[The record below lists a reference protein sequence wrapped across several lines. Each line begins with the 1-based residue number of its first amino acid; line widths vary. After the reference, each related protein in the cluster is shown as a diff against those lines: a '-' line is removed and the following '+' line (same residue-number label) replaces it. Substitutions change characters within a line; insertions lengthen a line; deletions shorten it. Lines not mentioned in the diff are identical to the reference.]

1 MASATPAAAVVSE
14 VSGTPVGLQPR
25 VYSSWTNGTLRS
37 TESGDLPEVGFENPS
52 AHAFENVGGN
62 AVMHEVNTY
71 VIYWDPAPHG
81 LYHGDWREVIDTFMG
96 GLSAV
101 GSTNGDIF
109 AVNGQY
115 TDRTNLPA
123 ATHTSFKGSYEDTT
137 AYPATTCT
145 DPHPLTEFKPFNTKA
160 LACVTDLQVREHL
173 QSFISRT
180 GLPRGMSNLY
190 YVLTPPG
197 VTVCLD
203 AGGAAG
209 HCSDFEASEAE
220 EGTEKYATE
229 SYKNSF
235 CSYHGAINP
244 GNPVTGEPSTVLYAM
259 IPWSAGGKGDGQL
272 APKDRKYAYQCQD
285 GAFDPTSKP
294 IEQKE
299 VPPRQQEPN
308 QSPCPSLDGFCDT
321 GLADVIINQMAGE
334 QLNATIDP
342 LLNAW
347 QDTAKNEST
356 DECRNWFAPAAGSS
370 SPGTE
375 SAAGSVSNQA
385 INSRHYYLNT
395 AFNRAATQL
404 NYPAIFCLPG
414 IRLEPSF
421 TAPVS
426 ANAGEV
432 IGFDGME
439 SDVTLDENSSF
450 EPEGTASPNYA
461 TFTWN
466 FGDGSPTVSGFA
478 PGAPPCETPW
488 LTPCAASEFHSYQ
501 YGGPYTISLT
511 VKDVAGNTAVAT
523 RTINVAGPLPPS
535 KSGGSSG
542 GSGSGSGSSGSS
554 TTATSTTTAAS
565 STTGASAKV
574 VPPPLATAAA
584 VTHSLRIALRKGLV
598 IRYSVNEQVAGHFE
612 VLLSRTIAHR
622 LGISGSPAVG
632 LPAGTPPQ
640 VIIGRAVLV
649 TTSAGRGTVVI
660 QFSKRTAS
668 RLARLHSVPLML
680 RLFVRNAASHSP
692 ATTTVLSTVTLSH

>member
-1 MASATPAAAVVSE
+1 MASAMPAAAIVTE
-14 VSGTPVGLQPR
+14 VSGTSVGLQPR
-25 VYSSWTNGTLRS
+25 VNSSWTDGTLRS
-37 TESGDLPEVGFENPS
+37 TESGGLAEVGFENPS

-62 AVMHEVNTY
+62 AVMHEVNSY

-81 LYHGDWREVIDTFMG
+81 LYHGDWREVVDTFMG

-123 ATHTSFKGSYEDTT
+123 ATRTSFKGSYEDTT

-145 DPHPLTEFKPFNTKA
+145 DPHPLIEFKPFNTKA
-160 LACVTDLQVREHL
+160 LACLTDQQVREHL
-173 QSFISRT
+173 QSFISRN
-180 GLPRGMSNLY
+180 GLPRGMSNVY
-190 YVLTPPG
+190 YLLTPPG
-197 VTVCLD
+197 VTICLD
-203 AGGAAG
+203 SGGPAG

-220 EGTEKYATE
+220 EGTEKYVTE

-285 GAFDPTSKP
+285 GAFDPTSRP

-299 VPPRQQEPN
+299 VPARQQEPN
-308 QSPCPSLDGFCDT
+308 QSPCPSPDGFCDT
-321 GLADVIINQMAGE
+321 GLADLIINQMAVE
-334 QLNATIDP
+334 QVNATIDP

-370 SPGTE
+370 GAASE
-375 SAAGSVSNQA
+375 SAAGTVSNQA
-385 INSRHYYLNT
+385 INSHSYYLNT
-395 AFNRAATQL
+395 VFNRAATQL

-414 IRLEPSF
+414 IRLEPAF

-426 ANAGEV
+426 ANANEI

-439 SDVTLDENSSF
+439 SDITLNENNSY
-450 EPEGTASPNYA
+450 EAEGAAKPNYA
-461 TFTWN
+461 TFSWN
-466 FGDGSPTVSGFA
+466 FGDGTTVSGYA

-501 YGGPYTISLT
+501 YGGPYTVTLT
-511 VKDVAGNTAVAT
+511 VKDVGGNTATTT
-523 RTINVAGPLPPS
+523 RTINVVGPLPPS
-535 KSGGSSG
+535 KSGGSG
-542 GSGSGSGSSGSS
+542 GSGSAGSS
-554 TTATSTTTAAS
+554 TTATSTSTAAAN
-565 STTGASAKV
+565 TTGASAKV
-574 VPPPLATAAA
+574 VPAPLAAAA
-584 VTHSLRIALRKGLV
+584 VVTHSLRAALRKGLV
-598 IRYSVNEQVAGHFE
+598 IRYSVNEQVAGRIE
-612 VLLSRTIAHR
+612 VLLSATLAHH
-622 LGISGSPAVG
+622 LGIGGPRAVG
-632 LPAGTPPQ
+632 LPAGTPLQ
-640 VIIGRAVLV
+640 VVIGRATLV
-649 TTSAGRGTVVI
+649 TTAAGRSEVDI

-668 RLARLHSVPLML
+668 RLGRLHKVTLLL
-680 RLFVRNAASHSP
+680 RLFVRNASAHSP
-692 ATTTVLSTVTLSH
+692 ATTTVLSTVTLSG